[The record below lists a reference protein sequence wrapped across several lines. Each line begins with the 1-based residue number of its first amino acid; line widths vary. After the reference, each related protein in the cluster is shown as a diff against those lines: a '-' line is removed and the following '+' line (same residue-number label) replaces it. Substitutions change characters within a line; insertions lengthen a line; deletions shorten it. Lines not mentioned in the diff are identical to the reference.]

1 MAKTG
6 PNRIEAALMAA
17 GIADRQTRRVVIDMQ
32 AGYLPVVYIE
42 KYGDDRVINI
52 IEAVGSVQTTKTPRQ
67 QDTTESRS
75 KDT

>member
-1 MAKTG
+1 
-6 PNRIEAALMAA
+6 MAA